1 MKKVL
6 KNSGTKAITQPWT
19 HQTCNLKYMSQCN
32 FFFQTTTNLGDW
44 IPTKVISAC
53 LHAYLSM
60 NKLLMI
66 PSYRYRK
73 FFMRFFCFFCCINQ
87 KPSMIVLSS
96 VIYILSRRVARQRA
110 SVWLRILRNL
120 AKFQLIQ
127 TTFSHYFFYGE

>member
-1 MKKVL
+1 MIHKFLSTIFLSLQKEFYNISGLELDEKVL

-60 NKLLMI
+60 NTLLEI
-66 PSYRYRK
+66 LYYRYRTRAIISRGLYIFYPIFHCGLYCRAVSTIYVK
-73 FFMRFFCFFCCINQ
+73 FGLFE
-87 KPSMIVLSS
+87 KGT
-96 VIYILSRRVARQRA
+96 
-110 SVWLRILRNL
+110 
-120 AKFQLIQ
+120 KF
-127 TTFSHYFFYGE
+127 